1 MLLAAFLLVPALL
14 QTVVTLSEILQ
25 VLFFFEIYGGM
36 CLCRAQEVEALL
48 KAVMC
53 LCRAQEVEA
62 YGGM

>member
-1 MLLAAFLLVPALL
+1 MLLAAFLLVPVLS
-14 QTVVTLSEILQ
+14 QTVVLKA
-25 VLFFFEIYGGM
+25 VM

-62 YGGM
+62 YGGT